1 MVPAITVREI
11 MIAERR
17 AEPARVRAVSGIAT
31 IGPLLP
37 VVADRTGAARRARSA
52 AAGARPVATP
62 PRVGRAPGARSV
74 ATTSAADRLR
84 TGLAGVVMR
93 APPSAA
99 EVPAAVAEPVVP
111 TVARGVGTERPDLVV
126 PMVSATT
133 AVVTAATT
141 AVAAR
146 SPAAGATTDATIA
159 GAATT
164 GAAAA
169 GTTAATTDAE
179 TIGRGTIDR
188 GMTGRATTDP
198 VTTGPGTTGP
208 GTTGRA
214 QVARAV
220 TAATPTPDPGR
231 IDRTVHSA
239 TTAAVPA
246 TGTGAVTI
254 ARAETARDTAQ
265 TTAESAGGPL
275 LGPAPTTADTAAE
288 NRTTARP
295 PATDIA
301 TVATDTVPMI
311 ADTAAE
317 TKTPPVGDR
326 ATAITAAAPITVQ
339 EIVPRDIGRP
349 TAGGTA
355 RARGRKAEL
364 GDSTAT
370 IAGLVRTVRPVRDRR
385 ASCRPS
391 DRPSGRRTDART
403 IAASGI
409 GNRVNRTAATATRRA
424 ARTHGP
430 TATGPVGTATPTSA
444 AVGSGPVQR
453 LGDRAARVEPSTAGR
468 PAATT
473 VATVRGPSAPAI
485 AIREAPATGRRE
497 SVGPTATAAPTAD
510 AAARA
515 SAGPASSPRCA
526 SAGLPTRPGSRSR
539 RCRTT

>member
-37 VVADRTGAARRARSA
+37 AVADRTGAARRARSA
-52 AAGARPVATP
+52 AAGARPVATT
-62 PRVGRAPGARSV
+62 PRVGRAPVARSV
-74 ATTSAADRLR
+74 ATTSVADRTR
-84 TGLAGVVMR
+84 TGLAGVGTS
-93 APPSAA
+93 APRSAV

-111 TVARGVGTERPDLVV
+111 TVERSVGTGRPDRVV
-126 PMVSATT
+126 PMASATT

-179 TIGRGTIDR
+179 TIGRGTTGRGTIDR
-188 GMTGRATTDP
+188 
-198 VTTGPGTTGP
+198 GTTGP
-208 GTTGRA
+208 VTTGRA
-214 QVARAV
+214 QAAQVV
-220 TAATPTPDPGR
+220 TAATPTRDPGR
-231 IDRTVHSA
+231 IDRTVPSA

-246 TGTGAVTI
+246 TGTAVVTT
-254 ARAETARDTAQ
+254 ARAETARDTAR
-265 TTAESAGGPL
+265 TTADTAGGPL

-288 NRTTARP
+288 NRTTAP
-295 PATDIA
+295 PAATDIA
-301 TVATDTVPMI
+301 TIATDTVPTI
-311 ADTAAE
+311 ADTVAA
-317 TKTPPVGDR
+317 TRTPLIGDR
-326 ATAITAAAPITVQ
+326 ATAITAAAPITDR
-339 EIVPRDIGRP
+339 EIAPRDIGHP

-355 RARGRKAEL
+355 RARGRRAEL
-364 GDSTAT
+364 GDTTAT
-370 IAGLVRTVRPVRDRR
+370 IAGLVRTVRPARVRRT
-385 ASCRPS
+385 SGRPS
-391 DRPSGRRTDART
+391 DRPSGRRTGART
-403 IAASGI
+403 IAASGT

-430 TATGPVGTATPTSA
+430 TATGPVDTATPTSA
-444 AVGSGPVQR
+444 AADSGPVQR
-453 LGDRAARVEPSTAGR
+453 LGDRTARVEPSTAGR

-473 VATVRGPSAPAI
+473 VATVRGPSAPAT
-485 AIREAPATGRRE
+485 AIREAHATGRQE

-510 AAARA
+510 AAARG
-515 SAGPASSPRCA
+515 SAGPATSPRCA
-526 SAGLPTRPGSRSR
+526 SAGLPTRSGSRSR